1 MLNLQWPYKYN
12 NATLLYLVKYEIEG
26 PMNCTSDM
34 EINPLKI
41 KVRRNTLKTVCTLT
55 NLSSY
60 NNNRN
65 NE

>member
-12 NATLLYLVKYEIEG
+12 NNTLLYIIQYEIEG

-41 KVRRNTLKTVCTLT
+41 KVKERLFPRSILLG
-55 NLSSY
+55 
-60 NNNRN
+60 
-65 NE
+65 

>member
-12 NATLLYLVKYEIEG
+12 NNTLLYIMKYEIEG

-41 KVRRNTLKTVCTLT
+41 KVKGSLFR
-55 NLSSY
+55 LSEY
-60 NNNRN
+60 QANYVLNCVDYCQ
-65 NE
+65 